1 MSRAWWNETGLQARG
16 PGSPP
21 RKACRSWVGARFL
34 ASWKPRFPEEPGPRL
49 QLGVVSAGTPLAL
62 CMHPCHS
69 LLHLASARP
78 PFVLLMRT
86 VLPGGT
92 GLLVWCP
99 GCPAALALLGGLLSW
114 DRVCSALAPPGS
126 PSPPGGTPRSRWGKE
141 AASMHFLLTG
151 SFWHLGCPFSPRI
164 KCARC
169 KSVLVLGVWLC
180 GLCGESSHRTGIHSG
195 VWEPWGT
202 QTSQVPHCPLDQV
215 AQT

>member
-69 LLHLASARP
+69 LLHLASACP

-114 DRVCSALAPPGS
+114 DRVCSALAPP
-126 PSPPGGTPRSRWGKE
+126 PRAAPPHREGHLEAGGGRNQRLCTFFSQ
-141 AASMHFLLTG
+141 AAFGTWAVHF
-151 SFWHLGCPFSPRI
+151 PP
-164 KCARC
+164 
-169 KSVLVLGVWLC
+169 V
-180 GLCGESSHRTGIHSG
+180 
-195 VWEPWGT
+195 
-202 QTSQVPHCPLDQV
+202 
-215 AQT
+215 